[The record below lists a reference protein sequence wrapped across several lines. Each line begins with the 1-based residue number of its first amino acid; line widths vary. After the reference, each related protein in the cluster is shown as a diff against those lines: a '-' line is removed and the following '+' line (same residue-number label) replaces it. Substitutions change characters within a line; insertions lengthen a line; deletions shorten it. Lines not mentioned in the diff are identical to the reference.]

1 MKCIFLYN
9 AKNKKYRIMRVKKQE
24 ENVEI
29 MKNSNNAKTQ
39 EMQKIQET
47 LNKNKENLIKQLA
60 DIKSI
65 IFEIKQEIQ
74 RENEPTKSK
83 ISIKQNPKKNIEKAQ
98 DKELLDAK
106 KSNFDFEDIVNSNKF
121 KENIYKIATLI
132 LVF

>member
-1 MKCIFLYN
+1 
-9 AKNKKYRIMRVKKQE
+9 MRVKKQE